1 MVDPKGELAKSA
13 VETVRYWYQAL
24 ENTGLSPNSQN
35 YTISDEVSATL

>member
-24 ENTGLSPNSQN
+24 ENTGLSPNSHN
-35 YTISDEVSATL
+35 YTISDEVSVTL